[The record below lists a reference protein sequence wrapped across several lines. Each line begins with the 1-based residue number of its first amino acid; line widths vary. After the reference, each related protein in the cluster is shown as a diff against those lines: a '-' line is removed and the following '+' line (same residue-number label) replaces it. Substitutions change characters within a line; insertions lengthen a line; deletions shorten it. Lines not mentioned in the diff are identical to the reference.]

1 VLAYAGRSETR
12 YFEASA
18 PHLGIFLALLADVAG
33 VAAVLFFCFQLRHH
47 ARRSLRIAALGL
59 IVFLAIFALW
69 QLQIAVQSLLL
80 RFEKWRWMVILLNAT
95 PWIVLSA
102 LSFHSWTFVKRAL
115 RTFFLILSP
124 LFVLFALNGTWHY
137 LTAGNS
143 VVEGKAA
150 GMLPVKR
157 SPVRVIWII
166 FDELDNRILTSAR
179 PAGLQLPEF
188 DRLASQALRGSHVRS
203 PAHDTIVAIPSL
215 LLGKIVADQKTRWA
229 GPLLRY
235 QGSSNWTDFRSQS
248 KFVHEN
254 QSRRFQCGIERLVQS
269 LLPDTWL
276 GS

>member
-1 VLAYAGRSETR
+1 MPAALHGNREAGSEGTTALPLPAAKTGRLDALLLSVSIATLAFLAIWRHVLAYAGRSETR

-166 FDELDNRILTSAR
+166 FDELDNRILTSPDRPGCSCRNLTGWQAR
-179 PAGLQLPEF
+179 PCEEA
-188 DRLASQALRGSHVRS
+188 
-203 PAHDTIVAIPSL
+203 T
-215 LLGKIVADQKTRWA
+215 
-229 GPLLRY
+229 
-235 QGSSNWTDFRSQS
+235 
-248 KFVHEN
+248 
-254 QSRRFQCGIERLVQS
+254 
-269 LLPDTWL
+269 
-276 GS
+276 

>member
-1 VLAYAGRSETR
+1 MLAYAGGSETR

-18 PHLGIFLALLADVAG
+18 PHFGILLALLADVAG
-33 VAAVLFFCFQLRHH
+33 VAAVLFFCFQSRHH
-47 ARRSLRIAALGL
+47 ARRSLRIASVGVIA
-59 IVFLAIFALW
+59 FSTIFALW

-80 RFEKWRWMVILLNAT
+80 RFEKGRWMILLLNAA
-95 PWIVLSA
+95 PWIVLLA
-102 LSFHSWTFVKRAL
+102 LSFRSWTFVERAL

-137 LTAGNS
+137 LTVGNS

-157 SPVRVIWII
+157 SPVRVIWIV
-166 FDELDNRILTSAR
+166 FDELDNRILTNAR

-188 DRLASQALRGSHVRS
+188 DRLASEALRGSHVRS
-203 PAHDTIVAIPSL
+203 PAHDTIEAIPSL

-229 GPLLRY
+229 GPLLRF

-248 KFVHEN
+248 
-254 QSRRFQCGIERLVQS
+254 S
-269 LLPDTWL
+269 LFTKLRAA
-276 GS
+276 GF